1 MNTTTQTWSLN
12 LKSNDFRSFPGEIQQ
27 LVDKKDADINTWDT
41 LVPLVPTLIVL
52 IHPLFFVAVKA
63 TV

>member
-27 LVDKKDADINTWDT
+27 LVDKKDADKYTGYFGSFSTDI
-41 LVPLVPTLIVL
+41 VVL